1 MGDFKQVPGTVY
13 DLVRAVSRWENE
25 GGAEERD
32 ESSRSVDRVDEE
44 RVMMCLGAAVIL
56 QWNHLPNEIQRTLF
70 EHATSLSD
78 DEHRFQLKQKIAGFL
93 HRHKD
98 GKE

>member
-1 MGDFKQVPGTVY
+1 MGDSNKTPGTLY
-13 DLVRAVSRWENE
+13 DLVRALSRWENE

-32 ESSRSVDRVDEE
+32 EGSSSVDRVDEE

-56 QWNHLPNEIQRTLF
+56 QWSHLPNDIQRTLF

>member
-1 MGDFKQVPGTVY
+1 MGDLNKAPGTLY
-13 DLVRAVSRWENE
+13 DLVRALSRWENE
-25 GGAEERD
+25 GGAEEGND
-32 ESSRSVDRVDEE
+32 GSSTVDRVDEE

-56 QWNHLPNEIQRTLF
+56 QWNHLPNDIQRTLF

-98 GKE
+98 AKE

>member
-1 MGDFKQVPGTVY
+1 MGDSNKVPETLY
-13 DLVRAVSRWENE
+13 DLVRALGRWENE
-25 GGAEERD
+25 GGAEQGGED
-32 ESSRSVDRVDEE
+32 TRSVDRVDEE

-56 QWNHLPNEIQRTLF
+56 QWNHLPTDIQRTLF

-78 DEHRFQLKQKIAGFL
+78 DEHRLQLKQKIAVFL

-98 GKE
+98 GKS

>member
-1 MGDFKQVPGTVY
+1 MGDSNKTPGTLY
-13 DLVRAVSRWENE
+13 DLVRALSRWENE

-32 ESSRSVDRVDEE
+32 EGSGSVDRVDEE

-56 QWNHLPNEIQRTLF
+56 QWNHLPNQIQRTLF